1 VSEIVGEAVSE
12 DLAVQSLFLDVRR
25 EFKPSAQAGPRSPAT
40 PLRPHAFAYIAL
52 ATDAAITV
60 GTGAIIYASE
70 SYAKSSPA
78 SPNIALCTIGLTAL
92 WLAFIAKSHR
102 VEILG
107 EYRRYLRYFTQSW
120 CLAAATSICLYTL
133 LQISGGSGL
142 HHAFNAQTM
151 ELLSWLMFWGVSV
164 AAARFAMAVLFRYGV
179 KWEVVAHDVVIVGAT
194 DLAAQFIR
202 RAAADRFG
210 VRTRAIFDDTFSN
223 ATPRE
228 VGNVPVSGGID
239 DLLEYTMRNDI
250 TDVVIALSL
259 EEDARITGLL
269 RRLSMQPLKISVL
282 PAALSATLPE
292 APQVPGAE
300 LPGIPV
306 TTLIQ
311 LPIRPFG
318 RVIKGALDRGAALF
332 ALLLFGPVMIFCAI
346 GVKLTSPGKVFYLQ
360 RRIGYRNAEFT
371 VFKFR
376 SMHENVCNTGMLTVR
391 DDPRVFKFGLFM
403 RKFSLDEL
411 PQLFNVLRGDMSL
424 VGPRP
429 HMPDAK
435 AAGQLYFEAVP
446 EYPARHRVKPGITGW
461 AQVSG
466 WRGPTE
472 TLYQIEQRVL
482 HDLHYIENWS
492 LWLDVKILVKTCLV
506 GFFGQNAF

>member
-12 DLAVQSLFLDVRR
+12 DLTVQSLFLDVGR
-25 EFKPSAQAGPRSPAT
+25 EFKPSAHTAARSTAMRW
-40 PLRPHAFAYIAL
+40 RPYAFAYMAL
-52 ATDAAITV
+52 ATDAAIAM
-60 GTGAIIYASE
+60 GAGAFASG
-70 SYAKSSPA
+70 SSAACSPA
-78 SPNIALCTIGLTAL
+78 SAWIALGAIALTAL
-92 WLAFIAKSHR
+92 WLAFVAKMYQ
-102 VEILG
+102 VEIVG
-107 EYRRYLRYFTQSW
+107 DYTRYLRYFAQSW
-120 CLAAATSICLYTL
+120 CLAAAIAICLNAV
-133 LQISGGSGL
+133 LQIGGSSGS

-151 ELLSWLMFWGVSV
+151 EILSWLTFWGASL
-164 AAARFAMAVLFRYGV
+164 AAARFALAALFRYGV
-179 KWEVVAHDVVIVGAT
+179 KQDIVAHDVVILGAT
-194 DLAAQFIR
+194 DLAVQFVQ
-202 RAAADRFG
+202 RAAADGLG
-210 VRTRAIFDDTFSN
+210 VRTRAIFDDNFST

-228 VGNVPVSGGID
+228 IGKVPVLGGVD
-239 DLLEYTMRNDI
+239 DLLEYTMRNEI
-250 TDVVIALSL
+250 TDVVIAMPLR
-259 EEDARITGLL
+259 EDDRITNLL
-269 RRLSMQPLKISVL
+269 RRLSMQPLKVSIIPPV
-282 PAALSATLPE
+282 LSATLRLEQQTP
-292 APQVPGAE
+292 ASE

-306 TTLIQ
+306 TTLIK
-311 LPIRPFG
+311 LPIDPFG
-318 RVIKGALDRGAALF
+318 RIVKGALDRGAALF
-332 ALLLFGPVMIFCAI
+332 ALLLFGPVMIVCAI
-346 GVKLTSPGKVFYLQ
+346 GIKLTSPGKVFYLQ

-391 DDPRVFKFGLFM
+391 DDPRVFAFGLFM

-429 HMPDAK
+429 HMPEAK

>member
-1 VSEIVGEAVSE
+1 M
-12 DLAVQSLFLDVRR
+12 
-25 EFKPSAQAGPRSPAT
+25 
-40 PLRPHAFAYIAL
+40 
-52 ATDAAITV
+52 
-60 GTGAIIYASE
+60 
-70 SYAKSSPA
+70 
-78 SPNIALCTIGLTAL
+78 
-92 WLAFIAKSHR
+92 HR
-102 VEILG
+102 VEIVG
-107 EYRRYLRYFTQSW
+107 DYSRYLRYFAQSW
-120 CLAAATSICLYTL
+120 CLAAAIAICLNDIL
-133 LQISGGSGL
+133 EISAGSAP
-142 HHAFNAQTM
+142 HSAFNAQTM
-151 ELLSWLMFWGVSV
+151 EMLSWLTFWGASL
-164 AAARFAMAVLFRYGV
+164 AGARFAAAALFRYGV
-179 KWEVVAHDVVIVGAT
+179 KQEIVAHDVVILGAT
-194 DLAAQFIR
+194 DLAAQFIQ
-202 RAAADRFG
+202 RAEADRLG
-210 VRTRAIFDDTFSN
+210 VRTRAIFDDNFSN

-228 VGNVPVSGGID
+228 ISNVPVSGGVD
-239 DLLEYTMRNDI
+239 DLLEYTMHNEI
-250 TDVVIALSL
+250 TDVVIALPL
-259 EEDARITGLL
+259 EEDDRITALL
-269 RRLSMQPLKISVL
+269 RRLSMQQLKTSIV
-282 PAALSATLPE
+282 ATELSATLRQEPQ
-292 APQVPGAE
+292 APATE

-306 TTLIQ
+306 TTLIK
-311 LPIRPFG
+311 LPIDPLG
-318 RVIKGALDRGAALF
+318 RLIKGALDRGAALF
-332 ALLLFGPVMIFCAI
+332 ALLLFSPVMIFCAI
-346 GVKLTSPGKVFYLQ
+346 GIKLTSPGKVFYLQ

-376 SMHENVCNTGMLTVR
+376 SMHENLCNTGMLTVR
-391 DDPRVFKFGLFM
+391 NDPRVFTFGLFM

-429 HMPDAK
+429 HMPEAK